1 MRRVA
6 VCLIA
11 AVSCSKPQPKA
22 DSVAAATPA
31 AGASTAAAPSTQLAA
46 AQVPQSLPA
55 VTSVTP
61 TTKTRTRPVGTTGTT
76 GSTGTTGT
84 SNISINKERPAIGDV
99 ITGRINEHGFDPV
112 TFLAITPTSGAQI
125 RLSGS
130 QIAALGNVKG
140 ADVWARGR
148 QDADGFVVD
157 TFEVRQVNDRPAE
170 DGIVSVAGTTVTVR
184 TARATLTYPDAPT
197 ALRDAAGARVWITPP
212 VAGQAPSFGIIRTST
227 KQLRR

>member
-1 MRRVA
+1 VRRVA
-6 VCLIA
+6 AVMLA
-11 AVSCSKPQPKA
+11 ALSCSKPQPKA
-22 DSVAAATPA
+22 DSVAAEAPA
-31 AGASTAAAPSTQLAA
+31 AGASAAGLTSTQAAPVSQAPRDDT
-46 AQVPQSLPA
+46 PA
-55 VTSVTP
+55 
-61 TTKTRTRPVGTTGTT
+61 KTASRST
-76 GSTGTTGT
+76 GSASTTGT
-84 SNISINKERPAIGDV
+84 SNTSQTRTRPSVGDV
-99 ITGRINEHGFDPV
+99 IIGRVNEHGFDPV
-112 TFLAITPTSGAQI
+112 TFLAITPASGAQI
-125 RLSGS
+125 RISGS

-140 ADVWARGR
+140 ADVWAQGR